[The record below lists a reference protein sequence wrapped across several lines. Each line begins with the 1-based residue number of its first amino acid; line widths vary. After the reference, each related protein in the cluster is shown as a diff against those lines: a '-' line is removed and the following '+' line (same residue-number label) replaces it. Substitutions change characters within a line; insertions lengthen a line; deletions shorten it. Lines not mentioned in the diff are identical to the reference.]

1 MNHSSHHPCRILSFA
16 YLPYSAPLLRRREP
30 CSIFAKQITFHQL
43 FSVCVCQF
51 SRQLNSFPRRHH
63 AQVARCKM
71 ASTLHVCIC
80 LDVSVIVFPLKGHF
94 LVIYYRGVETNWMNS
109 LVRAG
114 FHKWMREEP
123 IFTCNQHKMG
133 KKRGRK
139 LSLRTNESSP
149 FSRLSPALMEPP
161 HAAMPPSHHQSGAGK
176 GATGIRFLFV
186 HAHLFHRRPPERL
199 PAVGATPNPPPFLFF
214 FFRCQSE

>member
-1 MNHSSHHPCRILSFA
+1 MNHSSDHPCRILSFA

-30 CSIFAKQITFHQL
+30 CSVFAKQITFHPL

-51 SRQLNSFPRRHH
+51 SRQLDSFPRRHH
-63 AQVARCKM
+63 AEVVRRKM

-80 LDVSVIVFPLKGHF
+80 LDVSVIIFPLKGHF

-123 IFTCNQHKMG
+123 IFTSNQHKME

-149 FSRLSPALMEPP
+149 FSRLSPTLMEPP

-176 GATGIRFLFV
+176 GATGIHFLFV
-186 HAHLFHRRPPERL
+186 HAHLFHGRPPERL
-199 PAVGATPNPPPFLFF
+199 PAVVPHQTPPPTPLLFSHS
-214 FFRCQSE
+214 QSE